1 MPVAVFTTVTYTRHM
16 TDNIVP
22 FDAELAADLSTES
35 TTNVND
41 LSTSDP
47 TELSRKQTLEQL
59 EDRLA
64 GLSRLIDSIGEML
77 SSWQTGEES
86 YTDDDVGV
94 VTRVITAVEHSLHLG
109 VSDDHE

>member
-1 MPVAVFTTVTYTRHM
+1 MFTYTTSM

-41 LSTSDP
+41 LSTGDAVDL
-47 TELSRKQTLEQL
+47 ERKRTLDEL

-64 GLSRLIDSIGEML
+64 ALARLVDGVGEML

-86 YTDDDVGV
+86 HTDDDVGV
-94 VTRVITAVEHSLHLG
+94 VTRMINSMEQALHLS
-109 VSDDHE
+109 VSDDQ